1 VAWLAPQYATVRAGL
16 NAERVELRD
25 KFVGNFPHARTP
37 DIIANLMLGLR
48 YLLKFALHTGA
59 IHQHEHD
66 ALEKRGDAAFQ
77 AVAANQGEYQR
88 AADPIARFPEMLAA
102 IISSGRG
109 HVAAPE
115 GGRPHAPLKP
125 EQWGW
130 DASRSD
136 HERIT
141 PDFRARG
148 QKIGWARDTEL
159 YLDPDLTYAA
169 LAELARDQGLTYP
182 VTQQTFCRRLK
193 EAGLLSR
200 TEGDRTTYPVALE
213 GPRRRVL
220 VLSTSVLQEPGQTG
234 QTGQDP

>member
-1 VAWLAPQYATVRAGL
+1 MKISTRYADVRAGL
-16 NAERVELRD
+16 DAERVELRD
-25 KFVGNFPHARTP
+25 KFVGKFPHARTP

-59 IHQHEHD
+59 IDRRKHD
-66 ALEKRGDAAFQ
+66 RLQKRGRIAF
-77 AVAANQGEYQR
+77 ATVAEQQGEHQR
-88 AADPIARFPEMLAA
+88 AVDPIARFPEMLAA

-130 DASRSD
+130 EGCRAD
-136 HERIT
+136 HERSS
-141 PDFRARG
+141 PDFRAQG
-148 QKIGWARDTEL
+148 AKIGWVKGTEL

-169 LAELARDQGLTYP
+169 LAELARDQQQSYP
-182 VTQQTFCRRLK
+182 VTQQTLGRRLK
-193 EAGLLSR
+193 EAGLLVR
-200 TEGDRTTYPVALE
+200 TDTDRTTYPETLQ
-213 GPRRRVL
+213 GNRRRVL
-220 VLSTSVLQEPGQTG
+220 VLSTSVLAQPGQPG